1 MSSDNL
7 LSIIRTDIVFT
18 RYLYVKDEVCIALL
32 LAILNKND
40 SAIYWAYEL
49 YYSGFRNELFALL
62 WQIYYDFFATLNPE
76 FAIYF
81 SKKHKEWLKNADDT
95 IVSSIVQ
102 CLLYRP
108 FNTDVFFL
116 RKLTSSFQI
125 DVEYIE
131 NATVTSLLEHWLDA
145 NDFRSL
151 GQWILYE
158 NTGIPLMEIYLHCLN
173 WFTKKGLNVVNKLTK
188 DVSYMMDSKPLC
200 EKVILLASI
209 MTLVSKLAQLKK
221 GRAVYIT
228 ALEDDIA
235 AFQQPSDITH
245 YRVLSEAAIYSIDE
259 SRCLSLF
266 KLKRNKY
273 NLTEL
278 YRYSW
283 EYYASFSPL
292 WFQRIR
298 EHRGY
303 VDYVNKK
310 VMFID
315 DDDLQQFYGLYGL
328 EPDEQPKAVQERSIM
343 AIEKV
348 SNWLQFYN
356 TFKKNGLLEVYDEE
370 LEEWDTDGLGL

>member
-1 MSSDNL
+1 MSST
-7 LSIIRTDIVFT
+7 SIVRADIVFT
-18 RYLYVKDEVCIALL
+18 RYLYVKDEVCVALL

-40 SAIYWAYEL
+40 SATYWAYEL
-49 YYSGFRNELFALL
+49 YYSGFHNELFTLL
-62 WQIYYDFFATLNPE
+62 WQIYYDFFATLNAE

-131 NATVTSLLEHWLDA
+131 DATIYSMLEHWLNK
-145 NDFRSL
+145 NDYRSL

-158 NTGIPLMEIYLHCLN
+158 NKDIGVMDIYSHCLN
-173 WFTKKGLNVVNKLTK
+173 IFTKKGLKITNKLTK
-188 DVSYMMDSKPLC
+188 DLSYIMDSKPIC
-200 EKVILLASI
+200 EKVILLSSI
-209 MTLVSKLAQLKK
+209 MTLFSKLAQLKK
-221 GRAVYIT
+221 GRALYIT
-228 ALEDDIA
+228 ALKEDIA
-235 AFQQPSDITH
+235 VFQQPTGVAH
-245 YRVLSEAAIYSIDE
+245 YRILSEAAIYSIDE
-259 SRCLSLF
+259 SKRLSLF

-273 NLTEL
+273 NLNEM
-278 YRYSW
+278 YWYSW

-310 VMFID
+310 VAFID
-315 DDDLQQFYGLYGL
+315 DDDLQQFYDVYGL

-343 AIEKV
+343 AFEKV

-356 TFKKNGLLEVYDEE
+356 TFKKNGLLEVYEEE
-370 LEEWDTDGLGL
+370 LEEWDTDGLVL